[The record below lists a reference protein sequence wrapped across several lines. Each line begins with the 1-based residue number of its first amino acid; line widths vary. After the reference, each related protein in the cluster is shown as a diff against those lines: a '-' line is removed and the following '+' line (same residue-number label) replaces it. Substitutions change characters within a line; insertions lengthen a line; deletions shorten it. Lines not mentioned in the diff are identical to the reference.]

1 MMLSLTFFAHVL
13 TLQKCADR
21 TVSDKSKFPTFIRTY
36 PTETQVILHFLCSCS
51 LFFFFFVSFWQLEI
65 KDTNALYAAADKW
78 EKLDD
83 SIECS
88 AFSCF
93 TFKCSG
99 AETQLSV
106 SCLCIYMNLCTCKCE
121 IRHGYTVLYM
131 WQGHLFVYCLKKGG
145 MVGRAAAAGAALAS
159 SYYYH
164 CVCSWRNSMKWGM
177 SSNFY

>member
-36 PTETQVILHFLCSCS
+36 PTETQVILHFLCSCFCSCS
-51 LFFFFFVSFWQLEI
+51 LFFLFRFGNSKLKKQ
-65 KDTNALYAAADKW
+65 TW
-78 EKLDD
+78 EKLDNF
-83 SIECS
+83 IKCS